1 MASVTILD
9 KGTKKQ
15 RYKVTY
21 EQKIYNSA
29 VRKRKSKT
37 FPVGTQM
44 KEIKAF
50 MRKVETEY
58 AMASGVELEYYDITL
73 EEFIPYFIEHMEAQL
88 SPSTIRTNLQAI
100 NSKEIG
106 IRKFFGDKKMRL
118 IKTLDVQNYVRFLEK
133 HKTAKDNKP
142 MSPKSI
148 RNYVYVLSSMFE
160 YAMKVGY
167 MERKQNPCRYVE
179 LPKKVQPEI
188 QVYTADEAKEVLQ
201 ILAAEDDIMLYFAVN
216 LALGCGLRRSE
227 IAAIKSSDFQNGLLK
242 ISRAMVY
249 GKGVDIEKETKT
261 KSGKRTIVI
270 PAGVLEAVR
279 KVQKYKMKCRTKH
292 QGKYHESDYLYVD
305 EYGRNLHVSTTTN
318 RWLKWLQKH
327 PDIKKISFH
336 ALRHTYCSLM
346 LTYGIDPRTLADL
359 MGHSSAIISLNTYAH
374 SYTETKQTYVNS
386 LNDALYASVK

>member
-1 MASVTILD
+1 
-9 KGTKKQ
+9 
-15 RYKVTY
+15 
-21 EQKIYNSA
+21 
-29 VRKRKSKT
+29 
-37 FPVGTQM
+37 
-44 KEIKAF
+44 
-50 MRKVETEY
+50 
-58 AMASGVELEYYDITL
+58 MASGVELEYYDITL

-201 ILAAEDDIMLYFAVN
+201 ILAAEGDIMLEFAVN
-216 LALGCGLRRSE
+216 LAIGCGLRRSE
-227 IAAIKSSDFQNGLLK
+227 IAAIKISDFDFQKSLLN

-261 KSGKRTIVI
+261 KSGDVDALGVLR
-270 PAGVLEAVR
+270 VLEAVR

-292 QGKYHESDYLYVD
+292 PEKYHESEYLYVD
-305 EYGRNLHVSTTTN
+305 EFGRNLHVSTTTN
-318 RWLKWLQKH
+318 RWLKWRQKH
-327 PDIKKISFH
+327 PEIKKTSFH

>member
-179 LPKKVQPEI
+179 LPKKIQKEI
-188 QVYTADEAKEVLQ
+188 EVYTADEAKEVLQ
-201 ILAAEDDIMLYFAVN
+201 ILAAEGDIMLEFAVN
-216 LALGCGLRRSE
+216 LAIGCGLRRSE
-227 IAAIKSSDFQNGLLK
+227 IAAIKISDFDFRKGLLN

-261 KSGKRTIVI
+261 KSGKRSIVI
-270 PAGVLEAVR
+270 PTGVLEIVR

-292 QGKYHESDYLYVD
+292 PEKYHESEYLYVD
-305 EYGRNLHVSTTTN
+305 EFGRNLHVSK
-318 RWLKWLQKH
+318 RQ
-327 PDIKKISFH
+327 
-336 ALRHTYCSLM
+336 
-346 LTYGIDPRTLADL
+346 ID
-359 MGHSSAIISLNTYAH
+359 G
-374 SYTETKQTYVNS
+374 
-386 LNDALYASVK
+386 

>member
-118 IKTLDVQNYVRFLEK
+118 IKTLDVQNYVRF
-133 HKTAKDNKP
+133 
-142 MSPKSI
+142 
-148 RNYVYVLSSMFE
+148 
-160 YAMKVGY
+160 
-167 MERKQNPCRYVE
+167 
-179 LPKKVQPEI
+179 
-188 QVYTADEAKEVLQ
+188 
-201 ILAAEDDIMLYFAVN
+201 
-216 LALGCGLRRSE
+216 
-227 IAAIKSSDFQNGLLK
+227 
-242 ISRAMVY
+242 
-249 GKGVDIEKETKT
+249 
-261 KSGKRTIVI
+261 
-270 PAGVLEAVR
+270 
-279 KVQKYKMKCRTKH
+279 
-292 QGKYHESDYLYVD
+292 
-305 EYGRNLHVSTTTN
+305 
-318 RWLKWLQKH
+318 
-327 PDIKKISFH
+327 
-336 ALRHTYCSLM
+336 
-346 LTYGIDPRTLADL
+346 
-359 MGHSSAIISLNTYAH
+359 
-374 SYTETKQTYVNS
+374 
-386 LNDALYASVK
+386 